1 MEALSSGPN
10 FAYAGR
16 SSLIGM
22 IMEKPHAPS
31 TEKNREPILA
41 VLREHFAECREVLEI
56 GSGTG
61 QHAIFFAT
69 AMPHL
74 MWQTSDCP
82 ENLPGIAAWLAE
94 AALPNTPP
102 PFELDVVGDWP
113 ERRYDAIF
121 SANTLHIM
129 PWEAVVRLFA
139 RLPEVLAA
147 DARVAIYGP
156 FNYGDNFTSDG
167 NAAFDRW
174 LKDKAPHQGI
184 RDFEKVNALA
194 AQAGL
199 TLIEDRAMPSN
210 NRCLHWRA
218 KG

>member
-1 MEALSSGPN
+1 MELPPGV
-10 FAYAGR
+10 
-16 SSLIGM
+16 
-22 IMEKPHAPS
+22 MEKPHAPS

-41 VLREHFAECREVLEI
+41 VLREFFDDRRELLEI

-61 QHAIFFAT
+61 QHAIHFA
-69 AMPHL
+69 AALPHL
-74 MWQTSDCP
+74 NWQTSDCP

-102 PFELDVVGDWP
+102 PFVFDVLNIWP

-129 PWEAVVRLFA
+129 PWEAVEHLFSRLPALLADDA
-139 RLPEVLAA
+139 RL
-147 DARVAIYGP
+147 AIYGP
-156 FNYGDNFTSDG
+156 FNFGGNFTSES

-174 LKDKAPHQGI
+174 LKEKAPHQGI
-184 RDFEKVNALA
+184 RDFERVNELA
-194 AQAGL
+194 EQAGL

-210 NRCLHWRA
+210 NRCLLWQAR
-218 KG
+218 G

>member
-1 MEALSSGPN
+1 MELPPGV
-10 FAYAGR
+10 
-16 SSLIGM
+16 
-22 IMEKPHAPS
+22 MEKPHAPS

-41 VLREHFAECREVLEI
+41 VLREHFAERREVLEI

-61 QHAIFFAT
+61 QHAIFFAA

-74 MWQTSDCP
+74 LWQTSDCP
-82 ENLPGIAAWLAE
+82 ESLPGIAAWLAE

-102 PFELDVVGDWP
+102 PFALDVVGDWP
-113 ERRYDAIF
+113 KRRYDAIF

-129 PWEAVVRLFA
+129 PWEAVERLFA
-139 RLPEVLAA
+139 RLPEVLADNA
-147 DARVAIYGP
+147 KVAIYGP
-156 FNYGDNFTSDG
+156 FNYGGCFTSDRK
-167 NAAFDRW
+167 AAFDRS
-174 LKDKAPHQGI
+174 LKEKAPHQGI

-194 AQAGL
+194 VQAGL

-210 NRCLHWRA
+210 NRCLHWQA

>member
-1 MEALSSGPN
+1 
-10 FAYAGR
+10 
-16 SSLIGM
+16 M

-41 VLREHFAECREVLEI
+41 VLREHFAGCPEVLEI

-61 QHAIFFAT
+61 QHAIFFAA

-102 PFELDVVGDWP
+102 PFALDVVGDWP

-147 DARVAIYGP
+147 DARVAVYGP
-156 FNYGDNFTSDG
+156 FNYGGSFTSES

-174 LKDKAPHQGI
+174 LKEKAPHQGI
-184 RDFEKVNALA
+184 RDFEKVNELAALA
-194 AQAGL
+194 GL
-199 TLIEDRAMPSN
+199 GLIEDRAMPSN
-210 NRCLHWRA
+210 NRCVTWQRL
-218 KG
+218 

>member
-1 MEALSSGPN
+1 MELPPCV
-10 FAYAGR
+10 
-16 SSLIGM
+16 
-22 IMEKPHAPS
+22 MEKPHAPS

-41 VLREHFAECREVLEI
+41 VLREFFDDRRELLEI

-61 QHAIFFAT
+61 QHAIHFA
-69 AMPHL
+69 AALPHL
-74 MWQTSDCP
+74 NWQTSDCP

-102 PFELDVVGDWP
+102 PFVFDVLAIWP

-129 PWEAVVRLFA
+129 PWEAVERLFA
-139 RLPEVLAA
+139 RLPALLAD
-147 DARVAIYGP
+147 DAKFAIYGP
-156 FNYGDNFTSDG
+156 FNFGGNFTSES

-174 LKDKAPHQGI
+174 LKEKAPHQGI
-184 RDFEKVNALA
+184 RDFERVNELA
-194 AQAGL
+194 EQAGL

-210 NRCLHWRA
+210 NRCLLWQAR
-218 KG
+218 G